1 MLVFISLLRRHPQ
14 ESGELVVNS
23 VCRDRPKSLWQ
34 FSVRSRP
41 AHRPCRTAVRG
52 CRLIDTAKWTNRVY
66 FVPQSKW
73 PFSRSLRAS
82 EQWIQET
89 EIDRMENC
97 GKKDD

>member
-1 MLVFISLLRRHPQ
+1 
-14 ESGELVVNS
+14 
-23 VCRDRPKSLWQ
+23 
-34 FSVRSRP
+34 
-41 AHRPCRTAVRG
+41 VRG